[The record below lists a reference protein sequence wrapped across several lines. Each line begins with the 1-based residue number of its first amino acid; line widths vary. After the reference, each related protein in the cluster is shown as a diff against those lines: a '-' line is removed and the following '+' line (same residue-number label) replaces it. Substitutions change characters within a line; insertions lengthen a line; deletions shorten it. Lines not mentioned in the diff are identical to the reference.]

1 MGTSPCL
8 NARHT
13 DAIPSSKSDG
23 DMEARNDVLE
33 SQPANRLSN
42 SLWRTRT
49 RTTRALRHAVGAYL
63 ADTQEGRLIR
73 G

>member
-1 MGTSPCL
+1 
-8 NARHT
+8 
-13 DAIPSSKSDG
+13 
-23 DMEARNDVLE
+23 MEARNDVLE